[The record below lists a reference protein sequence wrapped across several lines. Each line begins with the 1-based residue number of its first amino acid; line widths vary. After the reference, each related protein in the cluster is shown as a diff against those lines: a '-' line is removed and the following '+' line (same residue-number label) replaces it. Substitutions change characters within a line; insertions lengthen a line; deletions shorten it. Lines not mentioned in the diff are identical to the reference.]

1 MLPGDQEGPQADDV
15 AGVGAEQL
23 GTVLGADATAVGTVG
38 VDAVG
43 PDAKGAGALGPDA
56 MSPGTTGAAVPGNG
70 AGARQALADG
80 APPSLNGHT
89 AASEPP
95 DDGDGARMTLFEHL
109 AELRRR
115 VLYCAIAII
124 VTSIAGWFLYNP
136 VLHFMTE
143 PYRNFYVHHKH
154 LVTPDLVISS
164 PTEGFTT
171 RLKVSMYIGLA
182 LAAPVWLFQ
191 AWMFITPG
199 LKQNEKRYVVPFV
212 LSALTLF
219 SMGVVTAILVWPK
232 ALNWLIGASGNGVAP
247 LFSPAGYVSLY
258 VLVCLVFGG
267 VFLYPIVVVFLMIAR
282 VVPSS
287 KWRKWRRPAIVVLCG
302 VAAVVTPSND
312 PFTFLGMAV
321 PMVLFY
327 EISIIVG
334 RLLKR

>member
-1 MLPGDQEGPQADDV
+1 MPPSDQEGPQAGYALGGTD
-15 AGVGAEQL
+15 QL
-23 GTVLGADATAVGTVG
+23 GAVLGAEPLDGGATATDV
-38 VDAVG
+38 
-43 PDAKGAGALGPDA
+43 L
-56 MSPGTTGAAVPGNG
+56 GNG
-70 AGARQALADG
+70 AGAGPALDDG
-80 APPSLNGHT
+80 APPNLNGHSG
-89 AASEPP
+89 ASETP
-95 DDGDGARMTLFEHL
+95 DEGDGARMTLFEHL

-115 VLYCAIAII
+115 VLYCAIAIV
-124 VTSIAGWFLYNP
+124 VTAIAGWFLYNP

-143 PYRNFYVHHKH
+143 PYRTFYQHHKH

-182 LAAPVWLFQ
+182 LAAPVWLWQ
-191 AWMFITPG
+191 AWQFITPG
-199 LKQNEKRYVVPFV
+199 LKQNEKRYAVPFV

-232 ALNWLIGASGNGVAP
+232 ALDWLIGASGNGVAP

-258 VLVCLVFGG
+258 VLICLVFGG

-282 VVPSS
+282 VVPST
-287 KWRKWRRPAIVVLCG
+287 KWRKWRRPAIVVLCA

-327 EISIIVG
+327 EISIVIG

>member
-1 MLPGDQEGPQADDV
+1 MLPEDEEGAQAGHAV
-15 AGVGAEQL
+15 GVG
-23 GTVLGADATAVGTVG
+23 TDPLGAEASAETLEAEPVTVRVATTAN
-38 VDAVG
+38 
-43 PDAKGAGALGPDA
+43 
-56 MSPGTTGAAVPGNG
+56 GNG
-70 AGARQALADG
+70 AGTGTAEQNG
-80 APPSLNGHT
+80 APPSLNGHGT
-89 AASEPP
+89 ASQPP
-95 DDGDGARMTLFEHL
+95 DDGDGTTPQPPDDGDGSRMTLFEHL

-115 VLYCAIAII
+115 VLYCALAII

-143 PYRNFYVHHKH
+143 PYRAFYHSHKH
-154 LVTPDLVISS
+154 LVTPELVISS

-182 LAAPVWLFQ
+182 LAAPVWLWQ
-191 AWMFITPG
+191 AWQFITPG
-199 LKQNEKRYVVPFV
+199 LKQNEKRYAVPFV
-212 LSALTLF
+212 LSALALF

-232 ALNWLIGASGNGVAP
+232 ALDWLIGASGNGVAP

-258 VLVCLVFGG
+258 VLICLVFGG
-267 VFLYPIVVVFLMIAR
+267 VFLYPIIVVFLMIAR

-327 EISIIVG
+327 EMSIIVG

>member
-1 MLPGDQEGPQADDV
+1 
-15 AGVGAEQL
+15 
-23 GTVLGADATAVGTVG
+23 
-38 VDAVG
+38 
-43 PDAKGAGALGPDA
+43 
-56 MSPGTTGAAVPGNG
+56 
-70 AGARQALADG
+70 
-80 APPSLNGHT
+80 
-89 AASEPP
+89 
-95 DDGDGARMTLFEHL
+95 MTLFEHL

-115 VLYCAIAII
+115 VLYCALAII

-143 PYRNFYVHHKH
+143 PYRAFYHSHKH
-154 LVTPDLVISS
+154 LITPELVISS

-182 LAAPVWLFQ
+182 LAAPVWLWQ
-191 AWMFITPG
+191 AWQFITPG
-199 LKQNEKRYVVPFV
+199 LKQNEKRYAVPFV
-212 LSALTLF
+212 LSALALF

-258 VLVCLVFGG
+258 VLICLVFGG
-267 VFLYPIVVVFLMIAR
+267 VFLYPIIVVFLMIAR
-282 VVPSS
+282 VVPSA

-321 PMVLFY
+321 PMVVFY
-327 EISIIVG
+327 ELSIIVG

>member
-1 MLPGDQEGPQADDV
+1 MLPGDQEGPQAGDG
-15 AGVGAEQL
+15 AGAGAEHL
-23 GTVLGADATAVGTVG
+23 ATVLGADASAVGTLGVGTVG
-38 VDAVG
+38 AGATGADAIGVEATG
-43 PDAKGAGALGPDA
+43 TAALGNGTGAGPTLE
-56 MSPGTTGAAVPGNG
+56 
-70 AGARQALADG
+70 DG
-80 APPSLNGHT
+80 APPNLNGHT
-89 AASEPP
+89 AGAEPP
-95 DDGDGARMTLFEHL
+95 DEGDGARMTLFEHL

-143 PYRNFYVHHKH
+143 PYRTFYAHHKH

-199 LKQNEKRYVVPFV
+199 LKQNEKRYVIPFV

-219 SMGVVTAILVWPK
+219 SMGVTTAILVWPK

-267 VFLYPIVVVFLMIAR
+267 VFLYPIIVVFLMIAR
-282 VVPSS
+282 VVPST

-312 PFTFLGMAV
+312 PLTFLGMAV

-327 EISIIVG
+327 EISNIVG
-334 RLLKR
+334 RVLKR

>member
-1 MLPGDQEGPQADDV
+1 MAPGDQDGPQEGNAPGMG
-15 AGVGAEQL
+15 AGEPLGA
-23 GTVLGADATAVGTVG
+23 TLGADVTGVAGLDNGGAVSTAVEEGG
-38 VDAVG
+38 
-43 PDAKGAGALGPDA
+43 
-56 MSPGTTGAAVPGNG
+56 S
-70 AGARQALADG
+70 
-80 APPSLNGHT
+80 PSLNGHT
-89 AASEPP
+89 PASPPEP
-95 DDGDGARMTLFEHL
+95 DGDGARMTLWEHL

-115 VLYCAIAII
+115 VLYCAVAIV

-143 PYRNFYVHHKH
+143 PYRTFFAHHKH

-182 LAAPVWLFQ
+182 LAAPVWLWQVWQFV
-191 AWMFITPG
+191 TPG
-199 LKQNEKRYVVPFV
+199 LKQNEKRYAVPFV
-212 LSALTLF
+212 LSSLALF

-232 ALNWLIGASGNGVAP
+232 ALNWLISASGNGVAP
-247 LFSPAGYVSLY
+247 LFTPAGYVSLY
-258 VLVCLVFGG
+258 VLICLVFGG

-282 VVPSS
+282 VVPST
-287 KWRKWRRPAIVVLCG
+287 KWRKWRRPAIVALCA

-321 PMVLFY
+321 PMLLLY

>member
-1 MLPGDQEGPQADDV
+1 
-15 AGVGAEQL
+15 
-23 GTVLGADATAVGTVG
+23 
-38 VDAVG
+38 
-43 PDAKGAGALGPDA
+43 
-56 MSPGTTGAAVPGNG
+56 
-70 AGARQALADG
+70 
-80 APPSLNGHT
+80 
-89 AASEPP
+89 
-95 DDGDGARMTLFEHL
+95 
-109 AELRRR
+109 
-115 VLYCAIAII
+115 
-124 VTSIAGWFLYNP
+124 
-136 VLHFMTE
+136 MTE
-143 PYRNFYVHHKH
+143 PYRTFFAHHKH
-154 LVTPDLVISS
+154 LVTPELVISS

-191 AWMFITPG
+191 AWMFVTPG

-282 VVPSS
+282 VVPST
-287 KWRKWRRPAIVVLCG
+287 KWRKWRRPAIVALCA

-321 PMVLFY
+321 PMVLLY